1 MRCAKAVTLAQ
12 VPGLCA
18 FCRFLLLMLSHV
30 CVCLSFLLYHSC
42 LHLMNTKMYASTTVC
57 IWKTYQAWLAGG
69 SQGAGGASTGES
81 DESGHKLVF
90 MWQARQAEAHFTEA
104 VTGAQ
109 VFRSNAAHTTTLIHS
124 NIVATLNDQTFCLT
138 VCYMEHF
145 SWLAR

>member
-42 LHLMNTKMYASTTVC
+42 LHLMNTKTYASTTVC
-57 IWKTYQAWLAGG
+57 NWKTYQAWLAGG

-104 VTGAQ
+104 VSGAQ
-109 VFRSNAAHTTTLIHS
+109 VFRSNAAHTTTLI
-124 NIVATLNDQTFCLT
+124 Q
-138 VCYMEHF
+138 
-145 SWLAR
+145 